1 MKIFLN
7 KSDYEKIRL
16 HAEQNLPEE
25 ACGLIAGTEELVD
38 GETVRYVKKVFLL
51 ENTDHS
57 NEHFTISP
65 QDQLK
70 ALKETRSL
78 GLRQLGNW
86 HSHPESPSRQSEEDK
101 RLSYDHNA
109 NYLIISL
116 MDREHPMLN
125 SFHFD
130 GKESTKEDLQIID

>member
-1 MKIFLN
+1 MKIYLS
-7 KSDYEKIRL
+7 KADYKKIL
-16 HAEQNLPEE
+16 SHAEKNLPEE
-25 ACGLIAGTEELVD
+25 ACGLIAGTEETEN
-38 GETVRYVKKVFLL
+38 GEVVRYVKKVYLL

-65 QDQLK
+65 QDQLNC
-70 ALKETRSL
+70 LKDARTSSL
-78 GLRQLGNW
+78 KMLGNW

-109 NYLIISL
+109 NYFIISL
-116 MDREHPMLN
+116 MERENPVLN

-130 GKESTKEDLQIID
+130 GENSTKEELIIF